1 MTDGTD
7 RPHSPQ
13 PDPAAGSGGGYGFP
27 QGIPDGYGGRPG
39 AGQPGAGAPG
49 PAQPNPY
56 QQEPPPGQ
64 PQPGR
69 PLGVF
74 PPAEPF
80 GPGSGPGSAPAP
92 ESFAPSAQPDWQAMA
107 DRSEAQQRKRR
118 LLTVGIGSLAVVL
131 VAAGTAFFLLKD
143 SGEPSGTPTAAASGS
158 GSPSPSEQ
166 SSEPPESK
174 TPEDDS
180 PTVAGEPN
188 LLRDRNG
195 RMGIALGPGA
205 SLGELSKRTEVRFKG
220 TDDSYAQGAEAAV
233 DVTKSFTVSTRA
245 YNVAET
251 GSRMAV
257 SQGDGVSYS
266 FELGFEVV
274 NGKKAW
280 VFRVQTGDKGQAATA
295 QQVVADNV
303 ETVRNWALLTGTY
316 DAEKKTIALWVDDR
330 MVGQAQVS
338 GIWAGPGPL
347 QLGRARHHGIWSAAW
362 DGPLDHIRVFG
373 QALGQEQITGLK
385 NNKLDKKTKP
395 THSWLI

>member
-27 QGIPDGYGGRPG
+27 QGIPGGYGGQPG
-39 AGQPGAGAPG
+39 SGQPGSGLPG
-49 PAQPNPY
+49 PAQSNPY
-56 QQEPPPGQ
+56 QQEPPQGQ
-64 PQPGR
+64 PQPGL

-80 GPGSGPGSAPAP
+80 PQAEPFAPAPAP
-92 ESFAPSAQPDWQAMA
+92 EAFASSSQPDWQAMA

-118 LLTVGIGSLAVVL
+118 LLTIGIGSLAVVL
-131 VAAGTAFFLLKD
+131 VASGTAFFLLKGD
-143 SGEPSGTPTAAASGS
+143 GEPTDKPTTASS

-166 SSEPPESK
+166 SSEAPESK
-174 TPEDDS
+174 APEDDS

-245 YNVAET
+245 YNVAES

-295 QQVVADNV
+295 QQVVVDNV
-303 ETVRNWALLTGTY
+303 ETVRTWALLTGTY
-316 DAEKKTIALWVDDR
+316 DAEKKTIALWVDDK

-362 DGPLDHIRVFG
+362 DGPLDHIRIFG

>member
-7 RPHSPQ
+7 RPNSPQ
-13 PDPAAGSGGGYGFP
+13 PGPASGGYGYP
-27 QGIPDGYGGRPG
+27 
-39 AGQPGAGAPG
+39 QPG
-49 PAQPNPY
+49 QSNPY
-56 QQEPPPGQ
+56 QPAPA
-64 PQPGR
+64 PQPGQGFG
-69 PLGVF
+69 PPPADETF
-74 PPAEPF
+74 PPPVPEAF
-80 GPGSGPGSAPAP
+80 GSA
-92 ESFAPSAQPDWQAMA
+92 STPDWQAMA
-107 DRSEAQQRKRR
+107 DATEASRRKRKR
-118 LLTVGIGSLAVVL
+118 LTIGIAALAVVL
-131 VAAGTAFFLLKD
+131 VAGGASWFVLGGPDGKND
-143 SGEPSGTPTAAASGS
+143 PPPAASS
-158 GSPSPSEQ
+158 GSPSGSGNPSQ
-166 SSEPPESK
+166 SPDK

-180 PTVAGEPN
+180 PTVPGEPN
-188 LLRDRNG
+188 LLRDRSG
-195 RMGIALGPGA
+195 KMGIALGPGA
-205 SLGELSKRTEVRFKG
+205 SLGELAKRTEVRFKG
-220 TDDSYAQGAEAAV
+220 TADSYAQGAEAAV

-295 QQVVADNV
+295 QQVVVD
-303 ETVRNWALLTGTY
+303 TVDTTRQWALLTGTY
-316 DAEKKTIALWVDDR
+316 DAEKKTIALWVDDKQA
-330 MVGQAQVS
+330 GQAQVS

-362 DGPLDHIRVFG
+362 DGPLDHIRIFD

-385 NNKLDKKTKP
+385 NNKTGKTKP